1 MSDSGHQVVGLA
13 FLVNSVEW
21 LVVEPL
27 DYCLPPSLTSSPG
40 DLETSCG
47 LNTAVSTK
55 TFQTAMH
62 VQPCQVSKSPGL
74 VAFLA
79 RLLAPVQAV
88 DKPTGTPMTRCD
100 TMLLYITPCYLP
112 TAAVRWLIWAVLFL
126 KVGNTQFSNGSL
138 TTTPL
143 FLLASPSDRARWCS
157 LSLDLQLNLLIL
169 IPLLPRSKSGVWV

>member
-79 RLLAPVQAV
+79 RLLASVQAG
-88 DKPTGTPMTRCD
+88 DKPTGTPMTRCH
-100 TMLLYITPCYLP
+100 TMLLYITLCYLP
-112 TAAVRWLIWAVLFL
+112 TAVRWLIWAVLFL
-126 KVGNTQFSNGSL
+126 KVGNTQLSNGSL
-138 TTTPL
+138 TTIPL
-143 FLLASPSDRARWCS
+143 FLLASPSNRARWCS
-157 LSLDLQLNLLIL
+157 LSLELQLNFLIL
-169 IPLLPRSKSGVWV
+169 IPLLPHSKSGVWV